1 MYTFLVYLYDVDYE
15 MSRAVICKDRN
26 ELSSLLLNISERYE
40 IESIEVIDAEFGSD
54 YSEFC
59 LPKIN

>member
-15 MSRAVICKDRN
+15 INRAVICKDRE
-26 ELSSLLLNISERYE
+26 ELSSLLLNISDRYE
-40 IESIEVIDAEFGSD
+40 IQEIEVIDAEFGTN

>member
-1 MYTFLVYLYDVDYE
+1 